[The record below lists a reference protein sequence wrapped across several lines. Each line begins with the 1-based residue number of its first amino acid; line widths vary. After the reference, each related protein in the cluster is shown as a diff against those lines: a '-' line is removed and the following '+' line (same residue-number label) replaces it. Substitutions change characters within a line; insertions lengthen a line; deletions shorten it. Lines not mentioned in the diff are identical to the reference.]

1 MDAVAKG
8 YLKNMYFGIA
18 TDATATNLLEVS
30 SPQAQASCG
39 WRQKPPMLLPPMRH
53 AHRTGAQR
61 CVQLLHATSI
71 R

>member
-30 SPQAQASCG
+30 SPSSSHAQAT
-39 WRQKPPMLLPPMRH
+39 Q
-53 AHRTGAQR
+53 
-61 CVQLLHATSI
+61 VATKALSTI
-71 R
+71 HMCCTALVR